1 MRMIM
6 LSTVL
11 CFTLIL
17 KFGLAEVNLSG
28 TARAT
33 QSSVYDFHSDP
44 INAVDGN
51 TDSNF
56 LKSSCTATQN
66 DLNPWWRADLH
77 RSQEINS
84 IRITNRGD
92 CCPQRLNGAE
102 IRIGDSLDNNGN
114 NNPLCATIKSIG
126 AGEDEMFECSGMHGR
141 YVNVIIPGR
150 RDYLTLCEVEIYATE
165 RGQVDD

>member
-17 KFGLAEVNLSG
+17 KFGLAHVNLSG
-28 TARAT
+28 IARVT
-33 QSSVYDFHSDP
+33 QSSVYNYLGLA

-51 TDSNF
+51 TDSIWERA
-56 LKSSCTATQN
+56 SCMSTKN
-66 DLNPWWRADLH
+66 DLNPWWRADLL
-77 RSQEINS
+77 RSHEIHS
-84 IRITNRGD
+84 VRITNRGD

-102 IRIGDSLDNNGN
+102 IRIGDSLNNNGN
-114 NNPLCATIKSIG
+114 NNPICATINFIA
-126 AGEDEMFECSGMHGR
+126 AGQAETFECRHMRGR

-150 RDYLTLCEVEIYATE
+150 HEYLNFCEVEIYGSE
-165 RGQVDD
+165 RGWDDC

>member
-17 KFGLAEVNLSG
+17 KFGLAHVNLSG

-33 QSSVYDFHSDP
+33 QSSVYDFHSGP

-51 TDSNF
+51 TDSNWGR
-56 LKSSCTATQN
+56 SSCTATQN

-77 RSQEINS
+77 RSQEIHS
-84 IRITNRGD
+84 VRITNRGD
-92 CCPQRLNGAE
+92 CCPERLNGAE

-114 NNPLCATIKSIG
+114 NNPICATISLIA
-126 AGEDEMFECSGMHGR
+126 AGESETFECRRMRGR

-150 RDYLTLCEVEIYATE
+150 HEYLSLCEVEIYGTQKCWDE
-165 RGQVDD
+165 V

>member
-17 KFGLAEVNLSG
+17 KFGLAHVNLSG

-33 QSSVYDFHSDP
+33 QSSVYDFHSGP

-51 TDSNF
+51 TDSNWGR
-56 LKSSCTATQN
+56 SSCTATQN

-77 RSQEINS
+77 RSQEIHS
-84 IRITNRGD
+84 VRITNRGD
-92 CCPQRLNGAE
+92 CCPERLNGAE

-114 NNPLCATIKSIG
+114 NNPICATINSLA
-126 AGEDEMFECSGMHGR
+126 AGESETFECRRMRGR

-150 RDYLTLCEVEIYATE
+150 HEYLSLCEVEIYGSE
-165 RGQVDD
+165 RGWVGC